1 MPEDS
6 KPTEKSKP
14 EPHEKVI
21 RIVINAQNQGEKSEV
36 IIAQGASNHYTDHGF
51 NSDTCC
57 TCDT

>member
-1 MPEDS
+1 MPDAPE
-6 KPTEKSKP
+6 KPEKP

-21 RIVINAQNQGEKSEV
+21 RIIINAQHEGKQSEV

-51 NSDTCC
+51 TSDTCC